1 MILKRFELTAENFL
15 EWELAKRAG
24 ARENCKRDI
33 FLPYVTPMPT
43 TATWKARLKE
53 ILNDVRKALSRVRDL
68 GPKYDGTR
76 DATATNRPLFT
87 AYFCS
92 LSPGKTIERKEDY

>member
-1 MILKRFELTAENFL
+1 MKVSEAYGY
-15 EWELAKRAG
+15 AG
-24 ARENCKRDI
+24 KCKRDI

-53 ILNDVRKALSRVRDL
+53 ILNDVHKALSRVRDL

-76 DATATNRPLFT
+76 DATTTNRPLFT
-87 AYFCS
+87 AYFYS
-92 LSPGKTIERKEDY
+92 LSPEKTIERKEDC